1 MSFLNSFRGRLN
13 ESIDLKA
20 GGLFGVDLE
29 SLEELEKISRN
40 FRRETN
46 IKDKQDSGTKIANF

>member
-20 GGLFGVDLE
+20 GDLFGVDLE

-46 IKDKQDSGTKIANF
+46 IEDKQDSGTKIANF